1 MRLFLL
7 TFLCMT
13 IFASNS
19 ILCRS
24 ALITFGMGPLQ
35 YTAIR
40 GLCAAAM
47 LAGLCIMGIIR
58 KKREGAGTLVQA
70 WEQSSWSGAAGLFLY
85 MLCFSLGYV
94 DIPSAAG
101 TLVLNTAVQF
111 CMVGWGIFH
120 GIRPGRQQS
129 LGLFTA
135 FAGLVWLVFPGL
147 SSPPL
152 WNAFLMA
159 CSGCA
164 FGWFS
169 LVGRKST
176 SAALA
181 TAGNFIRCVP
191 GGLAVAAAALC
202 LEHGAPWQA
211 VACAVVSGGIA
222 SSLGYILWYAIV
234 PRYSLVSSSI
244 IQLSIPV
251 ITALLAVIFLGE
263 AITWHLVFCSAL
275 ILGGIG
281 LATLAQRQKG

>member
-1 MRLFLL
+1 MQLFLL

-24 ALITFGMGPLQ
+24 ALVTYGMEPLQ

-47 LAGLCIMGIIR
+47 LAFLCLGGVIR
-58 KKREGAGTLVQA
+58 KKHEGSGVIAQA
-70 WEQSSWSGAAGLFLY
+70 WEQSSWIGASGLFFY

-94 DIPSAAG
+94 NIPSAAG

-111 CMVGWGIFH
+111 CMVGWGLFC

-129 LGLFTA
+129 LGLAIA

-159 CSGCA
+159 CSGIA

-181 TAGNFIRCVP
+181 TAGNFMRCVP
-191 GGLAVAAAALC
+191 PCLAIAAAALC
-202 LEHGAPWQA
+202 LEHAPRWQA

-222 SSLGYILWYAIV
+222 SSLGYILWYSIV
-234 PRYSLVSSSI
+234 PRYSLVCSSI

-251 ITALLAVIFLGE
+251 ITAVLAVIFLGE
-263 AITWHLVFCSAL
+263 AITLHLVWCSAL
-275 ILGGIG
+275 ILGGIC
-281 LATLAQRQKG
+281 LAMLAQQKK

>member
-1 MRLFLL
+1 MQLFLL

-19 ILCRS
+19 ILCRT
-24 ALITFGMGPLQ
+24 ALITYGMGPLQ
-35 YTAIR
+35 YTALR

-47 LAGLCIMGIIR
+47 LAALCLAGIIR
-58 KKREGAGTLVQA
+58 KKQAGSSTLSQA
-70 WEQSSWSGAAGLFLY
+70 MAQSSWSGASGLFLY

-94 DIPSAAG
+94 NIPSAAG

-111 CMVGWGIFH
+111 CMVGWGVYH
-120 GIRPGRQQS
+120 GIYPGRQQS

-135 FAGLVWLVFPGL
+135 FIGLVWLVFPGL
-147 SSPPL
+147 SSPPI

-159 CSGCA
+159 CSGLA

-169 LVGRKST
+169 LVGRRST

-191 GGLAVAAAALC
+191 AGLAVGAAALC

-211 VACAVVSGGIA
+211 IACAVISGGVA

-234 PRYSLVSSSI
+234 PRYNLVASSI

-251 ITALLAVIFLGE
+251 ITAVLAVFFLNE
-263 AITWHLVFCSAL
+263 EITWHLVFCSAL
-275 ILGGIG
+275 ILGGIC
-281 LATLAQRQKG
+281 LATLAQRAKN